1 MAQMVLAS
9 GAPAP
14 RSAPPRALV
23 PVLTALL
30 AAMLLAGH
38 LLTPR
43 VRPVPEEGAKLAVRA
58 APVQRKVIV
67 LGFDGADPKLC
78 ERWMNETDPAT
89 GKPYLEHL
97 AALRNEGTFARMRT
111 TFPAQTPVAWACAAC
126 GVNPGGTGIAD
137 FVGRDPKTMT
147 PFLTLVGKEDRP
159 LGLAPLWRRVAALL
173 AGLLTI
179 PMWFLL
185 LGAWN
190 RREGAP
196 APIKRRAA
204 GAALGLLLGAALGH
218 VLVAWVPVTVPAAKN
233 LRRGTTLW
241 QAAGAYGARTVLL
254 KFPLTFPAEREPGLR
269 MLAGFGVPDVNR
281 TVYSWTLFDPDA
293 KEERHTETYGTI
305 RPWRAGSE
313 GAWRSFVEGPVNP
326 LAEEGDRE
334 ERVQVDV
341 LWEGGRLRV
350 GGAEPQAVASGEW
363 SDFFRFEIA
372 FSPLVKLRVM
382 ARAALL
388 ETKVGA
394 PKVLVGPLQFDP
406 EAPPP
411 NVPLSEPRAFAGDL
425 AREAGLYSTVGWN
438 IATHPAKDGVLSDAG
453 FVKDLRYAE
462 ARDGALFQH
471 ELARGD
477 WDLLCAV
484 FMATDRAG
492 HILWKHLSP
501 DHPLH
506 DPAQADAGVAELRAS
521 YCWMDGVVGKA
532 RARAKELGAELL
544 VLSDHGFAAFDRQ
557 VNLNSALRDAGLLK
571 LKQESLPADARQAVS
586 GENFNR
592 IDFSGTFAYAVGLGG
607 IYLNLE
613 GREAAGVVKEAE
625 REMIAARVIE
635 ALGKI
640 VDPKTGKPAV
650 RRVERNEDVYRGPLA
665 GNLPDLLVCFEPGY
679 RVSWATVVGGA
690 PGPVL
695 EPNRSDWS
703 GDHCSVDPDEVPGI
717 FFATR
722 KLGGTG
728 QGGGGGDP
736 ALVDLAPTVLGLLGL
751 PVPPEAGWE
760 GRALWPAA
768 GP

>member
-1 MAQMVLAS
+1 MANPS
-9 GAPAP
+9 GGPAP
-14 RSAPPRALV
+14 RSAPPRALI

-30 AAMLLAGH
+30 GAMLLAGH

-43 VRPVPEEGAKLAVRA
+43 VQASADKGGKLAVSP

-78 ERWMNETDPAT
+78 ERWMNEFDPAT
-89 GKPYLEHL
+89 GKPYLENL
-97 AALRNEGTFARMRT
+97 AALRDEGAFARMRT

-147 PFLTLVGKEDRP
+147 PYLTLVGKEDRP
-159 LGLAPLWRRVAALL
+159 LGLAPMWRWAAALL

-179 PMWFLL
+179 PAWLL
-185 LGAWN
+185 VFGAWST
-190 RREGAP
+190 REGAK
-196 APIKRRAA
+196 APVKRRAA
-204 GAALGLLLGAALGH
+204 GATLGLLLGAALGYA
-218 VLVAWVPVTVPAAKN
+218 LTAWIPATLPVAKN

-241 QAAGAYGARTVLL
+241 KAAGAYGARTVLL
-254 KFPLTFPAEREPGLR
+254 KFPLTFPAESEPGLR

-281 TVYSWTLFDPDA
+281 TVYSWTLFDPNA
-293 KEERHTETYGTI
+293 KEEERTETYGTI
-305 RPWRAGSE
+305 RPWQADAE
-313 GAWRSFVEGPVNP
+313 GRWLSYIEGPVNP
-326 LAEEGDRE
+326 LYSESAEAE
-334 ERVQVDV
+334 
-341 LWEGGRLRV
+341 RLRV
-350 GGAEPQAVASGEW
+350 EAAFHGGKLSLGGAEPQAVAAGEW
-363 SDFFRFEIA
+363 TDFFRFEIA

-388 ETKVGA
+388 EVKDGA

-411 NVPLSEPRAFAGDL
+411 NVPLSVPRAFAGDL
-425 AREAGLYSTVGWN
+425 AREAGVYPTVGWD

-477 WDLLCAV
+477 WDLLCAI

-492 HILWKHLSP
+492 HILWKHLSAN
-501 DHPLH
+501 HPLH
-506 DPAQADAGVAELRAS
+506 DPAQAEAGIAELRRS
-521 YCWMDGVVGKA
+521 YRWMDGVVGQA
-532 RARAKELGAELL
+532 RVRAKELDAELL
-544 VLSDHGFAAFDRQ
+544 VLSDHGFAAFDHQ

-625 REMIAARVIE
+625 RDAIAARVIE
-635 ALGKI
+635 VLKKI
-640 VDPKTGKPAV
+640 ADPKTGKPVV
-650 RRVERNEDVYRGPLA
+650 RRIERNEDVYRGPMA

-722 KLGGTG
+722 KMGEGGE
-728 QGGGGGDP
+728 P
-736 ALVDLAPTVLGLLGL
+736 ALVDLAPTVLQLLGL

-760 GRALWPAA
+760 GRALWPANA
-768 GP
+768 P